1 MSSESSPP
9 SPPAGPLAALARWG
23 GLLLRPR
30 ATVAALPHAAG
41 RRDGA
46 LFLLLY
52 AAGAHLLPIGDAV
65 ADFLA
70 LASLSALPVLL
81 SGLAAVVPWLV
92 ATLGVEALLGPQ
104 RAHRAALCLLPMLLL
119 VTAGRLLAGL
129 GHPVPLP
136 RYGLD
141 ILGALLA
148 GGLALWLR
156 PAIRLSEAPAPD
168 RAPPARPPALL
179 LGLLVLAV
187 PLASA
192 GRDAADL
199 ARHWRTIAPVAAG
212 DALPDFVADDLGGAP
227 FTTADLRG
235 KAHLLVFFTSW
246 CGVCQSEMPSYGA
259 LHREL
264 SARGFAVVGVNCDR
278 EGDQAAIARRYAA
291 DHQLPFR
298 VILDPGALARA
309 FRLSVYPH
317 LVLIDAHGQIRWV
330 HQGRAFDRTIRGAV
344 EDALAAAP

>member
-1 MSSESSPP
+1 MSAEPEPRPP
-9 SPPAGPLAALARWG
+9 IGALARWG
-23 GLLLRPR
+23 GFLLRPR
-30 ATVAALPHAAG
+30 AAVAALPDAAG

-52 AAGAHLLPIGDAV
+52 AVGAHLLPIGDAT

-81 SGLAAVVPWLV
+81 SGLAAIIPWLV
-92 ATLGVEALLGPQ
+92 ATLGVEAILGPQ

-119 VTAGRLLAGL
+119 VTLGRLLAGL
-129 GHPVPLP
+129 GHPIPLP
-136 RYGLD
+136 RFGLD
-141 ILGALLA
+141 VLGALLA
-148 GGLALWLR
+148 AGLALWIR
-156 PAIRLSEAPAPD
+156 PAVRLSEEAAPAAP
-168 RAPPARPPALL
+168 PPARPPAVVI
-179 LGLLVLAV
+179 GLLALAL

-199 ARHWRTIAPVAAG
+199 ARHWRTFAPVAAG
-212 DALPDFVADDLGGAP
+212 DAVPDFVADDLDGAP
-227 FTTADLRG
+227 FTTDDLRG

-246 CGVCQSEMPSYGA
+246 CGVCLSEMPTYSA

-264 SARGFAVVGVNCDR
+264 SARGFSVVGVNCDR

-291 DHQLPFR
+291 DHDLPFR

-330 HQGRAFDRTIRGAV
+330 HQGRAFDRTIRGAI
-344 EDALAAAP
+344 EDALAATP